1 MKKLFTL
8 MMLLLCAVVNMQA
21 EDISVTWS
29 MADGES
35 SVGVANPATAATDM
49 KWSYGSNIVYH
60 SVNEFWAE
68 FDDAGA
74 PIAGT
79 GKTLTLFTSKEKLS
93 NDRSKL
99 DNNWIEFAFTP
110 VGGNFT
116 PSEVTFDITKVGTGD
131 PNIWVYFIDGEG
143 KTITLAENAV
153 IRKTSEATPSETKT
167 YMVGGAAASDKAVAL
182 RVYIGK
188 LNPSTKQVAIGNVVI
203 KGSLAS
209 ADAPVMTIGPT
220 ELTLKS
226 TPYHVTDE
234 ATVTLSGKNLTD
246 GTYDVTVPR
255 VDGLAIEPA
264 SFTVTGGEVSQQ
276 FTVSY
281 APTADAKGTDTF
293 GFTVGDFAV
302 RLPITYSCRT
312 QKYEAKPVS
321 TATTWNWETLTEEVV
336 LSDATSPTN
345 KDEFVFL
352 ELEDQI
358 KFGDFDAA
366 SIILSNTQYPVR
378 SKKFQNGTI
387 KFVADVPGTITVDF
401 SDTGK
406 GDGEKRFLQV
416 EGKLTE
422 YYTQRSE
429 SSSDRK
435 VSGAIPVSP
444 GVVSINAWGEESEKE
459 VAVQIFKIT
468 FTPTTM
474 PDYVDVAIGD
484 AGYATFCYAKPV
496 DFTIAGESIKVYS
509 AKVSDDNTAVVLKE
523 VASKQVPA
531 NTAVVLESASGAVN
545 TQGQIISAA
554 EEISD
559 NALLVSDGT
568 VKGDCTDDDGFKGKI
583 FVLNKV
589 GDEVGFYGLAKG
601 KTLAKGKGYLKV
613 ESAGARMLAFS
624 FDGEATGIDSVTR
637 EALQNG
643 KMYNLQGQEV
653 RQATKGIFVVNGK
666 KVIIK

>member
-1 MKKLFTL
+1 MT
-8 MMLLLCAVVNMQA
+8 LLLCAVVNMQA

-29 MADGES
+29 MADGDK
-35 SVGVANPATAATDM
+35 SVGVSSPATAATDM

-60 SVNEFWAE
+60 SFKEFWPE
-68 FDDAGA
+68 TDDAGV
-74 PIAGT
+74 PVEGT

-153 IRKTSEATPSETKT
+153 IRKTSDPTPSETKT
-167 YMVGGAAASDKAVAL
+167 YTVGGAAASDKAVAL

-188 LNPSTKQVAIGNVVI
+188 LTPSSKQVAIGNVVI
-203 KGSLAS
+203 RGTLAS

-226 TPYHVTDE
+226 TPYHATDE
-234 ATVTLSGKNLTD
+234 ATVTLAGKNLTD
-246 GTYDVTVPR
+246 GTYDVTAPR
-255 VDGLAIEPA
+255 VDGLSIEPT
-264 SFTVTGGEVSQQ
+264 SFTVAGGEVSQV

-281 APTADAKGTDTF
+281 APTADGSGADAF
-293 GFTVGDFAV
+293 GFTVGDMAV
-302 RLPITYSCRT
+302 RLPVSYACRT
-312 QKYEAKPVS
+312 KKYEVTPVS
-321 TATTWNWETLTEEVV
+321 TAKTWNWETLTEEVL

-387 KFVADVPGTITVDF
+387 KFVADVPGTIKVDF

-435 VSGAIPVSP
+435 VSGEIPVSP

-459 VAVQIFKIT
+459 VAIQVFKVT
-468 FTPTTM
+468 FTPAAM
-474 PDYVDVAIGD
+474 PTYVDVAIGE

-496 DFTIAGESIKVYS
+496 DFTIAGDNIKVYS
-509 AKVSDDNTAVVLKE
+509 AKVNDTNATVVLKE
-523 VASKQVPA
+523 VISKQVPA
-531 NTAVVLESASGAVN
+531 NTAVVLESTSGAAK
-545 TQGQIISAA
+545 TQGQIISSAA
-554 EEISD
+554 QISD

-568 VKGDCTDDDGFKGKI
+568 VKGDCTDDDGFKGSI

-589 GDEVGFYGLAKG
+589 GGEIGFYGLAKG

-613 ESAGARMLAFS
+613 ESAGARMLALS

-637 EALQNG
+637 EALSNG

-653 RQATKGIFVVNGK
+653 RQAKGIVIMNGK

>member
-1 MKKLFTL
+1 MT
-8 MMLLLCAVVNMQA
+8 LLLCAVVNMQA

-35 SVGVANPATAATDM
+35 SVGVASPGTAATNI

-60 SVNEFWAE
+60 SVNTFWAE
-68 FDDAGA
+68 TDPESG
-74 PIAGT
+74 IAIEGT
-79 GKTLTLFTSKEKLS
+79 GKTLTLFSNTTKL
-93 NDRSKL
+93 NNQRNLL
-99 DNNWIEFAFTP
+99 DDNWIEFAFTP
-110 VGGNFT
+110 AGGMFT
-116 PSEVTFDITKVGTGD
+116 PSSVTFDITKVGTGD

-143 KTITLAENAV
+143 NTITLGENVAIRRNSAE
-153 IRKTSEATPSETKT
+153 EPGETQT
-167 YMVGGAAASDKAVAL
+167 FSVGGATPSDKAVAL

-188 LNPSTKQVAIGNVVI
+188 LATNKQVAIGNVEI
-203 KGSLAS
+203 KGTLMSS
-209 ADAPVMTIGPT
+209 DSPVMTVGPT
-220 ELTLKS
+220 ELTMKA
-226 TPYHVTDE
+226 TPFKTSVE
-234 ATVTLSGKNLTD
+234 GTVTLSGKNLTD
-246 GTYDVTVPR
+246 GTYDVTAPS
-255 VDGLAIEPA
+255 VDGLSIAPA
-264 SFTVTGGEVSQQ
+264 KFTVASGVVSQD
-276 FTVSY
+276 FTITY
-281 APTADAKGTDTF
+281 APTADARAAEAEF
-293 GFTVGDFAV
+293 EFAVGDTKASTIV
-302 RLPITYSCRT
+302 TYSARLT
-312 QKYEAKPVS
+312 KYEATPVS
-321 TATTWNWETLTEEVV
+321 TAMTWNWETLTETVE
-336 LSDATSPTN
+336 LTDATSPTN
-345 KDEFVFL
+345 KDEFVFQ

-358 KFGDFDAA
+358 NFGDFDAR
-366 SIILSNTQYPVR
+366 SIILSNTTYPVR

-387 KFVADVPGTITVDF
+387 KFIADVPGVITVDF
-401 SDTGK
+401 SDTGSS

-416 EGKLTE
+416 EGKVTE
-422 YYTQRSE
+422 YYTMRDG
-429 SSSDRK
+429 SSDRK
-435 VSGAIPVSP
+435 VSGRIPVSP
-444 GVVSINAWGEESEKE
+444 GVVSINAWGEDSQKE
-459 VAVQIFKIT
+459 VAIQVYSLT
-468 FTPTTM
+468 FTPTSM
-474 PDYVDVAIGD
+474 PSAVDVAIGD